1 MKLSNTEYQEYVQR
15 LAQPSPLGKNMALA
29 FLIGGAICTLGQLV
43 QNGWMAAGA
52 GKLEAGTLTSVTMI
66 FLSVLLTGLNLYNK
80 LARFGGAGT
89 LVPITGFANA
99 VASPAIDFK
108 SEGLITGMGAK
119 MFIVAGPVIVYGVAA
134 SALYGVIL
142 CAFELPQT
150 VQITVCIC
158 AHSRFRVW
166 QGKQGFRSVSRAQA
180 AHRKALLCFQ
190 HDPFDPVF
198 RYHGVGSKAHAHM
211 GCSGTD
217 SEHGDVEL
225 RRAAGVGGQDGKAAA
240 AAG

>member
-1 MKLSNTEYQEYVQR
+1 M
-15 LAQPSPLGKNMALA
+15 
-29 FLIGGAICTLGQLV
+29 
-43 QNGWMAAGA
+43 
-52 GKLEAGTLTSVTMI
+52 
-66 FLSVLLTGLNLYNK
+66 
-80 LARFGGAGT
+80 
-89 LVPITGFANA
+89 
-99 VASPAIDFK
+99 
-108 SEGLITGMGAK
+108 
-119 MFIVAGPVIVYGVAA
+119 
-134 SALYGVIL
+134 
-142 CAFELPQT
+142 
-150 VQITVCIC
+150 QITVCIC

-240 AAG
+240 AADAVAAGIDKAHEEVSILQYNDENSLSCTINLAFYFAREYYTLVRELPAGKGFADVCFIPRRLHQDKPAVVIELKWDKSASGALAQIKNKNYGDALKDYQGNLLLVGINYDKTTKKHECLIEKIQK

>member
-1 MKLSNTEYQEYVQR
+1 
-15 LAQPSPLGKNMALA
+15 
-29 FLIGGAICTLGQLV
+29 
-43 QNGWMAAGA
+43 
-52 GKLEAGTLTSVTMI
+52 
-66 FLSVLLTGLNLYNK
+66 
-80 LARFGGAGT
+80 
-89 LVPITGFANA
+89 
-99 VASPAIDFK
+99 
-108 SEGLITGMGAK
+108 MGAK

-142 CAFELPQT
+142 CAFELSSWTRRDVHPFWDARPVFLQHGLPQT